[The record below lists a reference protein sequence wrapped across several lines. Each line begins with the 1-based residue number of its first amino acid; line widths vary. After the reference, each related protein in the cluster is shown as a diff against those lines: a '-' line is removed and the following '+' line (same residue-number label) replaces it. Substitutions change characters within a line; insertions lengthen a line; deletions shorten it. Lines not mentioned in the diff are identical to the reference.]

1 MKKATLE
8 KMHDQSLD
16 CSMKLNWAWA
26 ISRVLS
32 NSVNNPDIP
41 KWALVESIEAI
52 DHLIGESK
60 SNLAQIGI
68 EIENQLN
75 K

>member
-8 KMHDQSLD
+8 NMHDQSIE
-16 CSMKLNWAWA
+16 CGSKLNWAWA

-41 KWALVESIEAI
+41 KWAIVESIEAI
-52 DHLIGESK
+52 DHLIGESRGHLSK
-60 SNLAQIGI
+60 MGI
-68 EIENQLN
+68 AIENELN